1 MRLTRFSDIGLRVLM
16 YLARAEQER
25 LVTVSEISGQFKLP
39 HNHVVKVVGALA
51 KQGWIEA
58 LRGRNGGVR
67 LAIEPNGL
75 RIGAVLRILEGN
87 REALDCEGL
96 ECFLAEECHLREAL
110 RQGLNAFYSAM
121 DAYTLDQLVDSGTGE
136 RIVQLHRRF
145 GQSRPA
151 EDLAD
156 VTLAEA
162 DAEVFG

>member
-67 LAIEPNGL
+67 LAIEPNRL
-75 RIGAVLRILEGN
+75 RIGAVLRMLEGN

-121 DAYTLDQLVDSGTGE
+121 DVYTLDQLVGSGTGE
-136 RIVQLHRRF
+136 RIIQLHRRF
-145 GQSRPA
+145 GQGRLGDDSA
-151 EDLAD
+151 NAALSKAD
-156 VTLAEA
+156 V
-162 DAEVFG
+162 EVFA